1 MPTVNEKELVTFDV
15 APGEYRHW
23 RLTLDGRV
31 ATLAMDVNEDAS
43 LKPGYKLKLNS
54 YDLGVDIELNDVLQ
68 RIRFEHPEVACVVLT
83 SARERMFCAGANIYM
98 LGTSSHAWKVN
109 FCKFTNET
117 RNGMEDSSRHDGLK
131 FLAAINGT
139 CAGGGYELALAC
151 DEILLIDDRSSA
163 ISLPEVPLLGVLPG
177 TGGLTRVVDKRRVR
191 RDLADM
197 FCTNPDGVK
206 GERAKEWGL
215 VDDIAV
221 PAKFP
226 ELVRARAQVL
236 VEDSTRPAAAKGIKL
251 TPLHRQ
257 IDDDGYHYKYVDV
270 SFDRTARTVT
280 LTVRAPESDQ
290 PGTPEAIHA
299 MGDQWWPLAMA
310 RELDDAI
317 LMLRVNELEL
327 GLVLLR
333 TTGSP
338 DAVLASDAVMLE
350 HRNDWLV
357 RETIGLLRRTLA
369 RLDVSSRSMYAI
381 IEPGSCFAGVLYELA
396 LAADRSYMLATTP
409 PSAPRLRSGQAP
421 SAVGGDPRLPEEDGD
436 SPKVAVDEM
445 NFGLLPAINGRG
457 RLETRFRGDARE
469 MAGVVEAKGKLLDPH
484 EALELGLITVA
495 PDDLD
500 WEDEIRVAIE
510 ERAALSPD
518 ALTGMEAS
526 LRFPG
531 DETLETKV
539 FGRLSAWQ
547 NWVFIRPNST
557 GEHGAL
563 KLFGTGSKAR
573 FNWERV

>member
-1 MPTVNEKELVTFDV
+1 
-15 APGEYRHW
+15 
-23 RLTLDGRV
+23 
-31 ATLAMDVNEDAS
+31 
-43 LKPGYKLKLNS
+43 
-54 YDLGVDIELNDVLQ
+54 
-68 RIRFEHPEVACVVLT
+68 
-83 SARERMFCAGANIYM
+83 
-98 LGTSSHAWKVN
+98 
-109 FCKFTNET
+109 
-117 RNGMEDSSRHDGLK
+117 
-131 FLAAINGT
+131 
-139 CAGGGYELALAC
+139 
-151 DEILLIDDRSSA
+151 
-163 ISLPEVPLLGVLPG
+163 
-177 TGGLTRVVDKRRVR
+177 
-191 RDLADM
+191 M

-206 GERAKEWGL
+206 ADRAKEWGL

-226 ELVRARAQVL
+226 ELVRAHAQAL
-236 VEDSTRPAAAKGIKL
+236 VNDSTRPAKASGIKL
-251 TPLHRQ
+251 TPLARQ
-257 IDDDGYHYKYVDV
+257 IDDDGYHYKHVDV
-270 SFDRTARTVT
+270 AFDRAARTVT
-280 LTVRAPESDQ
+280 LTVRAPEGDQ

-327 GLVLLR
+327 GLLLLK
-333 TTGSP
+333 TAGSA

-381 IEPGSCFAGVLYELA
+381 IDPGSCFAGVLYELA
-396 LAADRSYMLATTP
+396 LAADRSYMLAP
-409 PSAPRLRSGQAP
+409 PEDQGDAP
-421 SAVGGDPRLPEEDGD
+421 
-436 SPKVAVDEM
+436 KIAVDEL
-445 NFGLLPAINGRG
+445 NFGLLPVVNGRG
-457 RLETRFRGDARE
+457 RLETRFSGNARS
-469 MAGVVEAKGKLLDPH
+469 MAGALEAKGKLLGPQ
-484 EALELGLITVA
+484 EALGLGLVTVA

-510 ERAALSPD
+510 ERASLSPD

-531 DETLETKV
+531 DETMETRI

-557 GEHGAL
+557 GEQGAL

-573 FNWERV
+573 FSWERV

>member
-1 MPTVNEKELVTFDV
+1 MPTVNEKERVTFDV

-23 RLTLDGRV
+23 RLTVDGRV
-31 ATLAMDVNEDAS
+31 ATLAMDVNEDCG

-54 YDLGVDIELNDVLQ
+54 YDLGVDIELHNILQ
-68 RIRFEHPEVACVVLT
+68 RIRFEYPEVACVVLT

-98 LGTSSHAWKVN
+98 LGTSTHAWKVN

-151 DEILLIDDRSSA
+151 DEILLVDDRSSA
-163 ISLPEVPLLGVLPG
+163 VSLPEVPLLGVLPG
-177 TGGLTRVVDKRRVR
+177 TGGLTRLVDKRNVR

-221 PAKFP
+221 PEKFP
-226 ELVRARAQVL
+226 DLVRARAQAL
-236 VEDSTRPAAAKGIKL
+236 VNDSTRPARAIGIKL
-251 TPLHRQ
+251 TPLARR
-257 IDDDGYHYKYVDV
+257 IDDNGYHYEHVDV
-270 SFDRTARTVT
+270 SFDHRARTAT
-280 LTVRAPESDQ
+280 LTVRAAEGDQ
-290 PGTPEAIHA
+290 PGSVEAIHA

-327 GLVLLR
+327 GLVLLK
-333 TTGSP
+333 TTGDP
-338 DAVLASDAVMLE
+338 DAVLACDDVMLE

-357 RETIGLLRRTLA
+357 RETIAFLRRTLA

-381 IEPGSCFAGVLYELA
+381 IEPGSCFAGLLYELA
-396 LAADRSYMLATTP
+396 LAADRSYMLAL
-409 PSAPRLRSGQAP
+409 SEQ
-421 SAVGGDPRLPEEDGD
+421 EGD
-436 SPKVAVDEM
+436 SPKIALDEF
-445 NFGLLPAINGRG
+445 NFGLLPAVNQRG
-457 RLETRFRGDARE
+457 RLETHFRGNARS
-469 MAGVVEAKGKLLDPH
+469 MAGAVEAKGKLLGPQ
-484 EALELGLITVA
+484 EALDLGLITVA

-510 ERAALSPD
+510 ERASLSPD
-518 ALTGMEAS
+518 ALTGLEAS

-531 DETLETKV
+531 DESMETKI

-547 NWVFIRPNST
+547 NWVFVRPNST

>member
-15 APGEYRHW
+15 TPGEYRHW
-23 RLTLDGRV
+23 RLAMDGRV
-31 ATLAMDVNEDAS
+31 ATLAMDVNEEAS

-54 YDLGVDIELNDVLQ
+54 YDLGVDMELHDILQ
-68 RIRFEHPEVACVVLT
+68 RVRFEHPEVACVVLT

-117 RNGMEDSSRHDGLK
+117 RDGMEDSSRHDGLK

-177 TGGLTRVVDKRRVR
+177 TGGLTRVVDKRKVR

-206 GERAKEWGL
+206 AERAREWGL

-221 PAKFP
+221 PAKFQD
-226 ELVRARAQVL
+226 LVRVRAQAL
-236 VEDSTRPAAAKGIKL
+236 VNDSTRPVSAKGITL

-257 IDDDGYHYKYVDV
+257 VDDDGYHYRYVDV
-270 SFDRTARTVT
+270 TFDRAARTAT
-280 LTVRAPESDQ
+280 LAVRGPEGDQ
-290 PGTPEAIHA
+290 PGTAEAIHA

-327 GLVLLR
+327 GLLLLK
-333 TTGSP
+333 TTG
-338 DAVLASDAVMLE
+338 DGEAVLASDAVMLA

-381 IEPGSCFAGVLYELA
+381 IEPGSCFAGLLFELA
-396 LAADRSYMLATTP
+396 LAADRSYMLA
-409 PSAPRLRSGQAP
+409 
-421 SAVGGDPRLPEEDGD
+421 LPEREGG
-436 SPKVAVDEM
+436 SPKIAVDEV
-445 NFGLLPAINGRG
+445 NFGLLPAVNGRG
-457 RLETRFRGDARE
+457 RLETRFNGNARA
-469 MAGVVEAKGKLLDPH
+469 MAGAVEAKGRLLGPE
-484 EALELGLITVA
+484 EALRLGLITVA

-500 WEDEIRVAIE
+500 WEDEVRVAIE

-531 DETLETKV
+531 DETMETKI